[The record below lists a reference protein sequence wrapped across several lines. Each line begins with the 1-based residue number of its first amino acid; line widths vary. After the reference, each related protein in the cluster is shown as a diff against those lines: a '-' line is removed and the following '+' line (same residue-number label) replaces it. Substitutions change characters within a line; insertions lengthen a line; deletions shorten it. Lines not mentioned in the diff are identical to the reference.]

1 MSEVMEQ
8 MNGEIS
14 GCLSYMSTMSPDDE
28 KYGMVADRVL
38 TLSRAKAEIEKVEVE
53 REEREARREIDIQ
66 HYQEEIDA
74 EAAVQRA
81 KIELEEEQLKI
92 SNRNK
97 LLDFGAT
104 VGGIL
109 LPIGVEVVLFVAG
122 MKFEETGTITSK
134 FFQMMLNSKL
144 FKHKR
149 V

>member
-14 GCLSYMSTMSPDDE
+14 VCLSYMSTMSPDDE
-28 KYGMVADRVL
+28 KYGVVADRVL

-53 REEREARREIDIQ
+53 REDREARREIDIQ

-81 KIELEEEQLKI
+81 KNALEQEQLRL

-97 LLDFGAT
+97 WLDFGIA
-104 VGGIL
+104 VAGIVI
-109 LPIGVEVVLFVAG
+109 PVGVEVTEYVLG
-122 MKFEETGTITSK
+122 MDFEGHGALTSS
-134 FFQMMLNSKL
+134 FFRMMLNNKL